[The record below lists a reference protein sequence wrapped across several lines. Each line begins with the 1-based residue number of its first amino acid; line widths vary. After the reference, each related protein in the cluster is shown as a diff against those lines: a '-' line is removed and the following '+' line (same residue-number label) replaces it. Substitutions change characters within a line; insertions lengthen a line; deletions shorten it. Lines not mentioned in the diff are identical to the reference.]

1 MSMKLIIRSEK
12 VTAGFEGLRL
22 SMPTLQGISIL
33 ALILGYLFG
42 VGDRGQIFLIL
53 ILLLTSDRRS
63 SSSPRVGKEQVVGI
77 ADDHSQQS
85 DLFKKGSSPIGA
97 DGGNIRSSAVTE

>member
-1 MSMKLIIRSEK
+1 MKLIIRSET

-22 SMPTLQGISIL
+22 SIPILQGISIL

-53 ILLLTSDRRS
+53 ILILTRGRGS
-63 SSSPRVGKEQVVGI
+63 SSSPRIGKEQVAGSV
-77 ADDHSQQS
+77 DDHGQRSG
-85 DLFKKGSSPIGA
+85 LLKKGSSQIGV